1 MNFDIVTGC
10 AVPSLRSTMPPE
22 PTAVTTSAPTAV
34 REFHKLLAR
43 CRIPTSLHPA
53 LTVIVAISFIV
64 TPLYAGWRYL
74 RTSRQLMYRV
84 SKAIDDPHTGLK
96 AIARDSARAQAQL
109 SAIDSFLAGKFPEF
123 GALFKILEA
132 QLAADDGDF
141 SSADELLKKSR
152 ALFSDA
158 EDRKVHAPPEIFTS
172 AIENLNAIEKTTPK
186 AAEAARPVI
195 NDLRVLLAN
204 YRSALEPA
212 PNLDAPFRGQ
222 PIRTPIEIAH
232 LAITGGNP
240 AIANPHPPG
249 QLVVSV
255 YDVRIIKPALQPLDG
270 IRWKD
275 VTFVDTSIEYFGG
288 RLELTNVRFV
298 NCDFIVHPGPNATL
312 FLEYAALNRHDEF
325 SI

>member
-1 MNFDIVTGC
+1 VT
-10 AVPSLRSTMPPE
+10 A
-22 PTAVTTSAPTAV
+22 
-34 REFHKLLAR
+34 
-43 CRIPTSLHPA
+43 
-53 LTVIVAISFIV
+53 IVAIALIV

-74 RTSRQLMYRV
+74 RISGQLLYRI
-84 SKAIDDPHTGLK
+84 SKEIDDPETGLK
-96 AIARDSARAQAQL
+96 AIARDSARSRAQL
-109 SAIDSFLAGKFPEF
+109 SAIDAFLAGKFPEF

-132 QLAADDGDF
+132 QRAADDGDF
-141 SSADELLKKSR
+141 SRADELLKKSR

-158 EDRKVHAPPEIFTS
+158 EDRKVNAPADIFKS
-172 AIENLNAIEKTTPK
+172 AIENLNAIEKTTP
-186 AAEAARPVI
+186 AAADAARPVI

-212 PNLDAPFRGQ
+212 ADLDAPFRGQ

-232 LAITGGNP
+232 LAINGGNP
-240 AIANPHPPG
+240 AIANARPTSE
-249 QLVVSV
+249 LAVSV

-288 RLELTNVRFV
+288 RVELTNVRFI
-298 NCDFIVHPGPNATL
+298 NCDFIVHPGANATR